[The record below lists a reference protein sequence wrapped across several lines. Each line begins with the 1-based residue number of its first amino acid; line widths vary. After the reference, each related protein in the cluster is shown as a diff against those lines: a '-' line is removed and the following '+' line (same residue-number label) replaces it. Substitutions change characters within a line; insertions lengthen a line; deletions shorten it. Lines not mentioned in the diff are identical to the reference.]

1 MRLPSLNIALV
12 VITICGLTCTASAQN
27 YWLLNVNV
35 VEVESGQILSNQS
48 LLISNGKIIQIASSP
63 ARTSADYTSIDLEGK
78 YVIPGFIDAHTHIS
92 SVDAAIRAMESGVT
106 TARSASTPA
115 YQDVSLRDMV
125 LMGQLAGPEI
135 LAAGVF
141 VTPDLGESILADPR
155 LGEFIDGVTSEEAL
169 RRVVQINADRGVDV
183 IKTRGT
189 ERAGLPNTDPRK
201 QTYTEEQISFIVDE
215 ARKFQ
220 LPVMAH
226 AHGDEGAYAA
236 VKAGV
241 ISIEH
246 GTYLSDRTLRL
257 MKDKGTYL
265 VPTYTTVVDL
275 VEPGGDYDNPILTFR
290 GKHMLP
296 SLQKVVKKALEL
308 GVKIAAGA
316 DTRYG
321 PQSITRISTELEN
334 FVQLGMTPQDALRA
348 GTVNGAELLGIK
360 DRTGTLKE
368 GMEADLLVIQGNP
381 LEDIGFV
388 HDVLMV
394 MSNGQIVMKRIPF
407 GID

>member
-1 MRLPSLNIALV
+1 MNIALV
-12 VITICGLTCTASAQN
+12 VITICGLTCAASAQN
-27 YWLLNVNV
+27 YWLQNVNV

>member
-27 YWLLNVNV
+27 YWLQNVNV

-394 MSNGQIVMKRIPF
+394 MSNGQIVTKRIPF

>member
-12 VITICGLTCTASAQN
+12 VITICGLTCAVSAQN
-27 YWLLNVNV
+27 YWLQNVNV

-155 LGEFIDGVTSEEAL
+155 LGEFIHGVTSEEAL

>member
-12 VITICGLTCTASAQN
+12 VITICGLTCAASAQN

>member
-1 MRLPSLNIALV
+1 MNIALV
-12 VITICGLTCTASAQN
+12 VITICGLTCAASAQN
-27 YWLLNVNV
+27 YWLQNVNV

-63 ARTSADYTSIDLEGK
+63 ARTSADYTSTDLEGK

>member
-1 MRLPSLNIALV
+1 MNIALV
-12 VITICGLTCTASAQN
+12 VITICGLTCAASAQN